1 MAINY
6 EQFNEMRDSLTASD
20 FRSVLS
26 YYGLTIE
33 RNGFLCPFHQSEHH
47 QNCRIRSNGKSAY
60 CYVCNRPINAVDITQ
75 YFEGGTPLEA
85 MEFLWGQIL
94 GQQLPA
100 KGERKPPILNFK
112 FLHMIGLC
120 HPTGINTG
128 IVNEIHYL
136 DPMPDG
142 REREPSKRD
151 FDGIARF
158 TGKKNLFLFPACMS
172 RNRRPLYG
180 SCIIKHRKP

>member
-1 MAINY
+1 M
-6 EQFNEMRDSLTASD
+6 
-20 FRSVLS
+20 
-26 YYGLTIE
+26 
-33 RNGFLCPFHQSEHH
+33 
-47 QNCRIRSNGKSAY
+47 
-60 CYVCNRPINAVDITQ
+60 AVDWIT
-75 YFEGGTPLEA
+75 GGILLPAVL
-85 MEFLWGQIL
+85 FLWGHIL
-94 GQQLPA
+94 GQQLPVK
-100 KGERKPPILNFK
+100 KGWKTTFLNFK
-112 FLHMIGLC
+112 FLHMIGVC

-136 DPMPDG
+136 DPMPEG